1 MEFFNSIKDHF
12 NKAEFTIAP
21 NKKLKTIS
29 RDFKNSFGLT
39 LVFYK
44 GNMIADGEL
53 TLAGLNRK
61 TSSDI
66 QVKSDDE
73 IKIKASM
80 KIKDVEKAF
89 QDAYGVKVQV
99 KYKDAK
105 SLVNNDFTLGY
116 ADRNF
121 NV

>member
-1 MEFFNSIKDHF
+1 MGIFNSIKDHF

-29 RDFKNSFGLT
+29 RDFKNSFGLS

-66 QVKSDDE
+66 QVKSGDE
-73 IKIKASM
+73 IKIRASM
-80 KIKDVEKAF
+80 KVKDVEKAF
-89 QDAYGVKVQV
+89 EDVYGVKVQV
-99 KYKDAK
+99 KDKDAK

-116 ADRNF
+116 AVRNI
-121 NV
+121 